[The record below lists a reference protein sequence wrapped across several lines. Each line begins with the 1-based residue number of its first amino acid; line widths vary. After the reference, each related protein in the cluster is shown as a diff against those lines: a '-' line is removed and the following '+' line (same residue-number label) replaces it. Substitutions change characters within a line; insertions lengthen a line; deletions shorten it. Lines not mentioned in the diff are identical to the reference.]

1 VRKVS
6 SEDHSSI
13 VVGEDE
19 RPPEFTGT
27 RDVAEVVEEIKEQF
41 KSVAACGD
49 DVARILEVGRMRYRS
64 RNRILRCKYA
74 LFFI

>member
-13 VVGEDE
+13 VVGEDV

-27 RDVAEVVEEIKEQF
+27 RDVAEVVDEIKEQF

-49 DVARILEVGRMRYRS
+49 DVAKILEVGRMRYRS